1 MRASGRSHWDTD
13 GHAGRQKG
21 EGRVT
26 PVRRSVDF
34 ERTGLGRV
42 DCALL
47 RAEAEDQARLP
58 GTHLEDECRGLRQ
71 REGLAPESFSP
82 ASESNRG
89 SDRCRTAS
97 RWHPDNPY
105 AAGFPGPQSDV
116 CLPFST
122 PESQHEPTQLKTE
135 GDECNLTRL
144 EAFYGISS
152 SPWRATLISEN
163 EGNTFTA
170 SVPGCT
176 QKPFC
181 NETSVFAGNTKPSP
195 RDGGDGYVRSSPGL
209 KGASCAALSLE
220 RFATRGNRANDRARP
235 SVISVRPN
243 FLASQAEHWT
253 GSNAAEWGGD
263 LRSKGEREE
272 EEANAARREMME
284 QMLRMEENDP
294 GMAVGDERAQLLH
307 RLLIVPQLEFF
318 KIRVGA
324 APVPR
329 LTSEA
334 TEGSFLGRNEPTGRG
349 VFPVSDG
356 GRGKATPGS
365 EDPPARSNSQREGD
379 RRTPQDDAK
388 NNEKTDCSPAVPVT
402 GAGRRSEKAGPNQDG
417 QESEAILRA
426 THGVFSRTES
436 SAGPASAA
444 VGEQEDRPKAGP
456 AAIDG
461 PKSCEKR
468 AKREGCGASF
478 GVFKADRNPEA
489 GSEPNENRG
498 VPMQVGASTDSCRFL
513 SGTFCDAD
521 AVRSLWTKKTRL
533 DSIFD
538 EELDWLYRAARDFV
552 FPRDGWSKKHLN
564 RAGDKIEEICD
575 ALAVHCGLSG
585 EVASFETPPARN
597 PSSFPLSL
605 PVSSCAEAETI
616 CGATHG
622 AHSLAER
629 SAVWPPVSRD
639 LQQRKRVGVLLGC
652 CVLSDA
658 RGDEAGKELGGRGD
672 KAQAERDS
680 IVAIKQETEKAKR
693 EDDSGNVVF
702 ASELMTN
709 GVECRQPQETC
720 SHGSPETRGGDSTR
734 KDKDEKDHELSA
746 SLERGQIGAGPGEE
760 LQALQIEKVLLS
772 THGDSVRLPV
782 GSGPFGGSSR
792 GEKGKS
798 SFVRQQKVS
807 CSIEGE
813 GETCR
818 SPRVSS
824 ENEENLRVFVDIC
837 GGPGAWSLFLL
848 KPIKGQAGPVLQGS
862 AESILRPAMPPL
874 LYAPAEEEL
883 EANSLE
889 RGGKVSVDDRVRSVG
904 AAGAF
909 HGDAKNGVGKTKDGT
924 ATEQREDAR
933 ASTTSESLSDFPCA
947 PVVCGFGMT
956 LATGAA
962 DGDRRKAR
970 TLWYPHLAGN
980 PRWKALWGADG
991 TGNVYRGKNLAHGK
1005 AAVSRW
1011 VAEAAKQFQKKGVRG
1026 DHRGSFGDSAS
1037 VTETK
1042 RSGSAATGSMET
1054 EALLRRADARKD
1066 ACSGTPVDATAH
1078 MGGTGL
1084 ADAPE
1089 TELKAATVS
1098 ERNSFVADRAGES
1111 GKESEQPGSQLW
1123 SQESLSTSAS
1133 SDTFLEGSH
1142 VSAPKADVPPLPRPD
1157 TAWLQAAGAQGSTE
1171 AATKETAFL
1180 GRGDKNSG
1188 EARKGGTDTRD
1199 TPDTQDAETYQ
1210 GVPHVCL
1217 VVADGGFHLGL
1228 RARTTPIDEK
1238 TGRHIENY
1246 QELLCARLL
1255 LSELLFALMLLE
1267 EGGNFVCKI
1276 FDTFTHFTRFS
1287 VSRRPPRARLSQA
1300 SLVYIVAR
1308 LFEDCA
1314 IIKPI
1319 RSRAANSERYLV
1331 GLRLKRRS
1339 SAEFRSLFDVV
1350 RSVHGMWERHGEVRE
1365 KLAEDESPDSLV
1377 PVDVLTSDEAFVESL
1392 GNACRFLCK
1401 KQTLALDLIYRKYVE
1416 LKASLQISAVL
1427 KPSADG
1433 LFRLPRLVA
1442 SRRPPLPF
1450 SGGSTGSGEPAS
1462 RNPRECPSEKSVS
1475 SAQVAVRWGS
1485 APSQTAHSPCAG
1497 GSLVASS
1504 EGLGGAFA
1512 WWGGQ
1517 PQNSGD
1523 SGRESGQ
1530 RGVPSGVWRTQKS
1543 RACAEAFESWETPR
1557 DRREG
1562 LLSRPEGWLGHES
1575 SGGSRWRSSPV
1586 GCCSGEETD
1595 RESSSGA
1602 GEDADACAYAD
1613 VRSASRRGAHVKEEE
1628 SSTSGGSASAVSGG
1642 AREAEAG
1649 KEAEEGKM
1657 KTPEELYEE
1666 RMKQL
1671 QSHHERRLR
1680 HKAGLASSGRRGGR
1694 NGPREAPRESRD
1706 LPPFNCQGQS
1716 SCFAEFPGNSL
1727 EANLLSLPFAKGG
1740 ALHNP
1745 ISAPAQRGV
1754 RTGGEGV
1761 EERKEAGAHFGSFQR
1776 QSGTR
1781 RSPGSPLVAM
1791 HSEELC
1797 PPVGSSEGGVSRTG
1811 GSVFVDGSPK
1821 QETDLFSHPF
1831 QASSSLQ
1838 PQFSARPLGIPQLHA
1853 HRPNP
1858 ETMAS
1863 SVANLLSA
1871 YGSGSSSP
1879 LQGQAPVASSSESR
1893 QSLPATLF
1901 APSAS
1906 LTISSAQLPHT
1917 FPVNLAAALLT
1928 RAPVPEGK
1936 ICAPSCSPS
1945 DGQCNP
1951 AAAHGLAQGPFP
1963 DLEMDAAKD
1972 GTAVTR
1978 NHFRSP
1984 SAAANLAAQILMT
1997 PKRQPEAAAGRET
2010 AKANSGQMHACAPC
2024 QGNVLA
2030 ENTVVQGLAGITGQR
2045 GLCGGISDREA
2056 SDEKEARGRAAQ
2068 DAHGM
2073 QQSPEPVKV
2082 SPGGVDYRT
2091 QVQLLLEH
2099 SRLLLGDGGGFKP
2112 SAAAAFKSNNR
2123 FNSLTGIETPGPLL
2137 AFHDPPS
2144 EALSPFIQSTSG
2156 SAACPAGVPT
2166 VPLSCA
2172 THHVLSFPASGGSE
2186 EAHAGTTFQTG
2197 SAARCAAL
2205 SREDVPQMCSSSGLS
2220 AALKAAQTKSR
2231 LSQLSRE
2238 ALSELVTREDMQLWV
2253 KSLLSSQEIP
2263 QEQWQGGLGVQSTVQ
2278 APAAS
2283 ELRRSLVSCL
2293 KEGEGRRESWGGPAG
2308 QSHPEQDRG
2317 DNCAE
2322 GSGET
2327 RRSERRGAGS
2337 ERSGKRGGGEESRV
2351 LRGEEQ
2357 REFLGDENFS
2367 CGNETR
2373 RTDGTHGH
2381 AAARGGRGKRGGN
2394 RQGGRGKGGRGR
2406 RGGLW
2411 EMMDD
2416 DIMDISTWT
2425 M

>member
-538 EELDWLYRAARDFV
+538 EEL
-552 FPRDGWSKKHLN
+552 
-564 RAGDKIEEICD
+564 
-575 ALAVHCGLSG
+575 
-585 EVASFETPPARN
+585 
-597 PSSFPLSL
+597 
-605 PVSSCAEAETI
+605 
-616 CGATHG
+616 
-622 AHSLAER
+622 
-629 SAVWPPVSRD
+629 
-639 LQQRKRVGVLLGC
+639 
-652 CVLSDA
+652 
-658 RGDEAGKELGGRGD
+658 GDEAGKELGGRGD

-1217 VVADGGFHLGL
+1217 VVADGGFHL
-1228 RARTTPIDEK
+1228 AIDEK

-1276 FDTFTHFTRFS
+1276 FDTFTHFT
-1287 VSRRPPRARLSQA
+1287 A

-2156 SAACPAGVPT
+2156 EREGGKAGAAQQDRAIPSKIAETIAQKAPVRPEEASAGGPAP
-2166 VPLSCA
+2166 SEA
-2172 THHVLSFPASGGSE
+2172 ASGEVARKAEFSGEKNSANSLVMKIFRVE
-2186 EAHAGTTFQTG
+2186 TRRAEQTG
-2197 SAARCAAL
+2197 R
-2205 SREDVPQMCSSSGLS
+2205 M
-2220 AALKAAQTKSR
+2220 
-2231 LSQLSRE
+2231 
-2238 ALSELVTREDMQLWV
+2238 VTQQR
-2253 KSLLSSQEIP
+2253 
-2263 QEQWQGGLGVQSTVQ
+2263 
-2278 APAAS
+2278 
-2283 ELRRSLVSCL
+2283 
-2293 KEGEGRRESWGGPAG
+2293 EGEGGKEGGIVKAV
-2308 QSHPEQDRG
+2308 
-2317 DNCAE
+2317 
-2322 GSGET
+2322 
-2327 RRSERRGAGS
+2327 
-2337 ERSGKRGGGEESRV
+2337 EE
-2351 LRGEEQ
+2351 RGE
-2357 REFLGDENFS
+2357 GVDEAVF
-2367 CGNETR
+2367 
-2373 RTDGTHGH
+2373 
-2381 AAARGGRGKRGGN
+2381 GK
-2394 RQGGRGKGGRGR
+2394 
-2406 RGGLW
+2406 
-2411 EMMDD
+2411 
-2416 DIMDISTWT
+2416 
-2425 M
+2425 